1 VAVDMG
7 RKRDL
12 VPHVEYGRAFLI
24 KNSLEFLKSGNRLEY
39 CPEGEWVDTVNRQVV
54 PPLPVGWQRKVQACD
69 GTLSSEHLATIERL
83 VRRYTA
89 ERVARL
95 DGAIEW
101 KETIE
106 RTRRFANAYNALLGE
121 LNDWRAGYGLIWR
134 RVEQISGIGGLKPLT
149 HDEVYPIVSRL
160 HSATSAAVV
169 QMASDREAGGS
180 LSEREPWN
188 DLVLGLASLWRDT
201 GRVPT
206 ASKSGRT
213 EYAKPSAFA
222 QLVWT
227 VVTAAVPKP
236 LRQYT
241 GSQGAMQSAT
251 SNALRSGQQRVGMVS
266 QKNRSG

>member
-1 VAVDMG
+1 MG

-69 GTLSSEHLATIERL
+69 GTLSSDHLATIERL

-89 ERVARL
+89 ENVARL

-149 HDEVYPIVSRL
+149 HDEVYPIPGCTRRRVQRSFRWRPTGKLGAHCLKGNRGMTLSSGLLPCGGTRDGCQLHPRVDGLNMRSR
-160 HSATSAAVV
+160 
-169 QMASDREAGGS
+169 R
-180 LSEREPWN
+180 LSP
-188 DLVLGLASLWRDT
+188 SSY
-201 GRVPT
+201 GR
-206 ASKSGRT
+206 
-213 EYAKPSAFA
+213 
-222 QLVWT
+222 
-227 VVTAAVPKP
+227 
-236 LRQYT
+236 
-241 GSQGAMQSAT
+241 
-251 SNALRSGQQRVGMVS
+251 
-266 QKNRSG
+266 

>member
-1 VAVDMG
+1 MG

-12 VPHVEYGRAFLI
+12 VPHVERGRAFLI
-24 KNSLEFLKSGNRLEY
+24 KNSLEFLKSDNHLEY

-54 PPLPVGWQRKVQACD
+54 PPLPEGWQSKVQACD

-83 VRRYTA
+83 VSRYTA

-106 RTRRFANAYNALLGE
+106 RIRRMANASNALLGE
-121 LNDWRAGYGLIWR
+121 LNDWRGGYGLIWR
-134 RVEQISGIGGLKPLT
+134 LLEQISGIGGLKPLT
-149 HDEVYPIVSRL
+149 HDEVYPAVSRL
-160 HSATSAAVV
+160 HGATSAAVV

-180 LSEREPWN
+180 LSERKPWD

-206 ASKSGRT
+206 ASKSGRAG
-213 EYAKPSAFA
+213 YAKPSAFA

-241 GSQGAMQSAT
+241 GSQGAMQTAI
-251 SNALRSGQQRVGMVS
+251 SNALRSGVATRRDGFS
-266 QKNRSG
+266 KNRSG